1 MIWPQPAE
9 GFMLQISSISSNIF
23 KYPAANT
30 WLEIQ
35 HQKNAMVVGEWMT
48 MVTNETHILIKL

>member
-9 GFMLQISSISSNIF
+9 GFMLQISSNIF

-35 HQKNAMVVGEWMT
+35 SPKNAMVVGEWMT
-48 MVTNETHILIKL
+48 MVTNETHILNILVKL